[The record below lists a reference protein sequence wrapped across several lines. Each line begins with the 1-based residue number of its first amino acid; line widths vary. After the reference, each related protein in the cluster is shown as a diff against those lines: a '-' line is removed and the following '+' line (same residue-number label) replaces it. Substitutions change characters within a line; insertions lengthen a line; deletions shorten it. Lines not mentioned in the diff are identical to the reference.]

1 MKLLATVFDCGDNP
15 RKVCKR
21 LIKVKN
27 ADISRTFRCK
37 FNFVLRLYGS
47 LVQEDGVAFLD
58 FDE

>member
-1 MKLLATVFDCGDNP
+1 MKLLATVFDCGDDP

-27 ADISRTFRCK
+27 ADISRTFRRK
-37 FNFVLRLYGS
+37 FYFVMRLNGS

-58 FDE
+58 LDK